1 MPNVAI
7 PDRMGAALET
17 GLADR
22 SISGEDALFLMD
34 EAPLGT
40 LCEATSRVRDHF
52 KGSSVRYSKKVFIS
66 LTHLCRDD
74 CGDCTF
80 RPDPQLGVAALH
92 AARRL
97 QVRIQTLRGEEGQ
110 ARSASC

>member
-7 PDRMGAALET
+7 PDRVDAALEI

-40 LCEATSRVRDHF
+40 LCEATSRVRNNF
-52 KGSSVRYSKKVFIS
+52 RGSSVRYSKKVFIP
-66 LTHLCRDD
+66 LTPHLCCDYCDLRKHDVRFETAVLVFDDPYAMTQRDQAFED
-74 CGDCTF
+74 
-80 RPDPQLGVAALH
+80 
-92 AARRL
+92 
-97 QVRIQTLRGEEGQ
+97 EEGWITVGP
-110 ARSASC
+110 